1 MTVEH
6 RRRFIAISLIAMSV
20 AAAAGGLVASAA
32 AGQSSSKTAG
42 PSSAALPSAPTYL
55 VVYRHGPQWVDG
67 VPISEQKS
75 MREHFKHYL
84 DLYRAGRLKDAGGF
98 ADESGG
104 AAVFTAADDAAAADF
119 VAADPAVVSGLFL
132 YELKRWRPNPWQE
145 ISSRS
150 QTPANSEIKAADKR

>member
-1 MTVEH
+1 MALEH
-6 RRRFIAISLIAMSV
+6 RRRFIGMSL

-32 AGQSSSKTAG
+32 AEQSSHKATG
-42 PSSAALPSAPTYL
+42 PSGAALPSAPTYL
-55 VVYRHGPQWVDG
+55 VVYRHGPRWVDG
-67 VPISEQKS
+67 VPTSEQKS

-104 AAVFTAADDAAAADF
+104 AAVFTAADDDAAADF

-132 YELKRWRPNPWQE
+132 YELKRWRPNPWKE

-150 QTPANSEIKAADKR
+150 PTPGNSESKAADKR